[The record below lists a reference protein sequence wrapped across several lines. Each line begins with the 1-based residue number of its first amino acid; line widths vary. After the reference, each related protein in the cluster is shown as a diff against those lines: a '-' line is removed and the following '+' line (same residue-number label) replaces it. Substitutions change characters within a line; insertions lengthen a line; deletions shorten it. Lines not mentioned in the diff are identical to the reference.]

1 MKSSRFRTGA
11 WLRGKAVLSALAAA
25 ALAVGLSVF
34 GAAGTARAA
43 TAPQWQLVYRG
54 HAAGLYDVTAIS
66 KTNAWAVGTTGSGSS
81 QRPQFMH
88 WDGKSWSVYNIP
100 NVTKFSP
107 TSVKATAPNNV
118 WAFGYNDGAI
128 ADNPYALIYH
138 GSNEVTTLKLPEGWQ
153 VGDEAVLSPTSVWG
167 VTNSEQE
174 CSIAGSSR
182 CTLLWHWN
190 GTRWSSVAV
199 PGDVESVTAVG
210 GHVFF
215 LALTD
220 MKFNSAGL
228 GIGHPVI
235 YEPTTKVYTL
245 PGPNLQI
252 TDQAAGLAVELNGQR
267 YLVGRLTT
275 GGQPL
280 RFFYWNGKAWTT
292 MSVPGNVCPPGYS
305 GDCPLVLNPSV
316 TYDGGHGFWAGWSA
330 HWTGAQWV
338 NADYFGPS
346 LLDNTAEAIRAVA
359 PVPGTASTWGVGAI
373 SSGNVPFSS
382 GNTMVAVYGSLP

>member
-11 WLRGKAVLSALAAA
+11 WPRGKAALSALAAA
-25 ALAVGLSVF
+25 ALAVVLSAF
-34 GAAGTARAA
+34 GTAGSAQAA
-43 TAPQWQLVYRG
+43 AAPAEWHLVYRG
-54 HAAGLYDVTAIS
+54 HAPGLNDVTAIS
-66 KTNAWAVGTTGSGSS
+66 KTNAWAVGTTGSGSA

-88 WDGKSWSVYNIP
+88 WNGRSWAVYSIHNI
-100 NVTKFSP
+100 TKFDP
-107 TSVKATAPNNV
+107 GSVKATAPNNV
-118 WAFGYNDGAI
+118 WAFGDNDGQI

-138 GSNEVTTLKLPEGWQ
+138 GSNEWTSLKLPAGWQ
-153 VGDEAVLSPTSVWG
+153 VGDEAVLSPTNVWG

-174 CSIAGSSR
+174 CSVPGSSR

-190 GTRWSSVAV
+190 GTKWSSVAV
-199 PGDVESVTAVG
+199 PGDVESAAAVG
-210 GHVFF
+210 GHAFF

-245 PGPNLQI
+245 PGPNLQL

-267 YLVGRLTT
+267 YIVGRLTS

-292 MSVPGNVCPPGYS
+292 MSVPGNVCEPGFS
-305 GDCPLVLNPSV
+305 GYCPLVVNPAM
-316 TYDGGHGFWAGWSA
+316 TYDGAHGFWAGWSA
-330 HWTGAQWV
+330 HWTGTQWV
-338 NADYFGPS
+338 NADYFDPS
-346 LLDNTAEAIRAVA
+346 MSDTAEGFRAVA
-359 PVPGTASTWGVGAI
+359 PIPGTSSVWGVGAI
-373 SSGNVPFSS
+373 SSGSASDP